1 MDKSKVGRATNSV
14 SLFNTREK
22 SITFRLSLEEYEAVK
37 RYCMVKRLRISELA
51 RESTLRQIV
60 PEPSRRTFLSG
71 DLTALSSG
79 LEEID
84 SALQCLSE
92 KISKVLGPKVAT

>member
-1 MDKSKVGRATNSV
+1 MP
-14 SLFNTREK
+14 LFNTRAK

-37 RYCMVKRLRISELA
+37 TYCMANRIRISELA
-51 RESTLRQIV
+51 REATLEQIAADSH
-60 PEPSRRTFLSG
+60 PRTFVSG

-84 SALQCLSE
+84 CALHQLSE
-92 KISKVLGPKVAT
+92 KIGKVLGPR